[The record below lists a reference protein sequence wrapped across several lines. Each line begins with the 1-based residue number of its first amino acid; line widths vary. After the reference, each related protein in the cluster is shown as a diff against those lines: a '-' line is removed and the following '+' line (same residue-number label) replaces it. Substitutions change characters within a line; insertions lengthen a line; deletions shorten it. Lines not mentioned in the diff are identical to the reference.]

1 MMLSNPAATFQYQTD
16 GNYQHKRA
24 PQLQWE
30 KVYRRG
36 GTPMLQH
43 WAPDWDVPWVFM
55 VQTRKQ
61 WSDFSSN
68 KLFLGNSPAPDG
80 RASTHK

>member
-1 MMLSNPAATFQYQTD
+1 
-16 GNYQHKRA
+16 
-24 PQLQWE
+24 
-30 KVYRRG
+30 
-36 GTPMLQH
+36 MLQH